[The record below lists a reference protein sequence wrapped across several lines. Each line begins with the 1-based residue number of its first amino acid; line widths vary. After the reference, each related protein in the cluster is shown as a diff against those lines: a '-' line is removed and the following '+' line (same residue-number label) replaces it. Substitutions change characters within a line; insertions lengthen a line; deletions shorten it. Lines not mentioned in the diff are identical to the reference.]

1 MAGGDISATLRV
13 NVVVDTS
20 GAEAQIRDAISK
32 INTGNNVIRLR
43 ADASDALKEIHS
55 LQSEIQALGKKPVSF
70 GVTSAFGKMV
80 NNGFGAASEQLS
92 NINKQIQALGNN
104 GGATKSLT
112 QVSDIVGNLKSEM
125 SSLSEVMDK
134 FQGIH
139 INLGDGKGG
148 FNTTLAYGNA
158 ARNTISQLKEQ
169 ATELEN
175 FLKDYYNVQD
185 GIEGGLKLLQGAGA
199 GKTSKFLNLQDT
211 MLNPKASLQ
220 DQMSALRD
228 YIELIQ
234 NVASTKGIDLSEVT
248 SGFSNNAAK
257 LVEDCNKVATG
268 EKQLAEGTEK
278 LKNLFGGS
286 AVNSEALNSQLES
299 ISSAIQNISTSIT
312 SLTSGEGPFTDIISS
327 VTKATEAVEKLSSAF
342 DGLEIKASGNG
353 TGKGKGGSK
362 GVFSSGTASWASK
375 MNSATKQIESMEM
388 FYNKVKNIPGLSE
401 SGGSQLSSY
410 RSAID
415 SFVQLQDKL
424 DNGNIKRSDYNT
436 QLVQVAKQASEAK
449 IALQEAVDAQEKLNA
464 SQAIADKEA
473 KANILSKDSSA
484 YKSSV
489 LETTRQIEAMQ
500 SFYDKMNGIAGLD
513 KSGENELK
521 RYASVLSDMKRL
533 NTDLNRGDMDRG
545 GYISR
550 FTNITEEASKA
561 KIALEQVANA
571 QKKYNAEQAAS
582 DKKAQADILTKDN
595 PAFKSNMLQ
604 VSRQIE
610 SMEKFRNSMN
620 KIAGLDQSGA
630 AELEKYTSTLEKI
643 KQLSA
648 DLDSEKM
655 TKGDFNTRFAN
666 LAKEA
671 SEAKIELQEVADK
684 QKQLNE
690 EQARSAQGSFADNF
704 VKQQNAL
711 REISKLQQEIA
722 QNSKKWSAAEHGSS
736 AGAYAEY
743 IKQGEALEKLNQ
755 EVSNGSISMDEYSQ
769 RISEIKANMQ
779 DCATAISNAG
789 ENTQGF
795 GAQLAG
801 AFRYFSMYFGM
812 TRMVMK
818 GIQTVKQMVQA
829 SIDIESAMNRIQ
841 IVTGATDSQMTQF
854 FDSASQQAQDLGQNI
869 TDVASSIETFSRL
882 GYSLGDATDLSKYAT
897 IMSNVADTTV
907 DAATTGLTSIIKG
920 FGMEASDAEHVSD
933 VLINVGQKYAIS
945 AEELMEAFERGGA
958 AMNASGSSFE
968 ETAALFAATNA
979 SLQNASTTGTMWK
992 TVSARLRSSKVELE
1006 EMGESTDDLV
1016 DGFSKYREEVMALSG
1031 FDIMK
1036 NEKEFKTPMQI
1047 FVGLAE
1053 VWDKLESDTARS
1065 RIAEILGGTRNLSG
1079 IASTIQN
1086 ISDAIGAYEVAMNSA
1101 GVAEQANAKHME
1113 TTEAHIGQLKASFQ
1127 ELASDVFG
1135 SDFLKG
1141 VVDAGKGIIDVIDS
1155 LVDNFGVL
1163 STSIGLLSTG
1173 IMGFNLLKVTAIP
1186 ALMQFGNVAKSVIT
1200 LFARGAG
1207 SIFSLGNLSGMQA
1220 AFTGIAE
1227 TIGITTSAL
1236 GTFSVAAVAA
1246 GGIFAYY
1253 LVQEKMAEEARK
1265 AAQVSSNEY
1274 AKQLDS
1280 YEDSVRKVQELRTK
1294 LDSGELSS
1302 AEEYETRSQ
1311 LLDIQNQMVETY
1323 GAQASALDLVNGSL
1337 KEQQGI
1343 MQSLNVEAA
1352 NKLINFDVDA
1362 KTMAKAKEV
1371 MEGTWGGEAGHHLAS
1386 VFGIGGKNNEKER
1399 KILEGLAEQY
1409 KDFITLTKHE
1419 GENGSL
1425 NYLFSYKGNIKDAK
1439 EDVGKFMT
1447 SLRDA
1452 KEELGGDTP
1461 ILDEIFAGAQKSIG
1475 EATELMSKYQDIY
1488 EATERAKLIAD
1499 TDKYRDKSGKED
1511 TAYNWLNDYADAI
1524 NKYNNALEGGSKE
1537 ERLEAA
1543 NSFRAIQDSISGMTG
1558 SGGDLE
1564 QYKDQFDD
1572 VGNTLNKAGAIQEEL
1587 AEVLSGDYV
1596 SDATKDVKLYGDA
1609 IKELGLSDADF
1620 LNAFMSKSG
1629 DSWGV
1634 IGSFIDAVKRA
1645 GYISSDSKEEIE
1657 GLAHSLVNIDILSDT
1672 GATGILSFE
1681 KSLEDLKTMVSE
1693 YSTFNK
1699 DMQSAFDNSKSG
1711 TGLLVED
1718 IDKLSEAYKGLA
1730 GYDPAKLFENTYDG
1744 IHLNNEELQKLNKE
1758 LSESK
1763 LQTLNNALWERQNA
1777 LLNGAGD
1784 AGEIQGQI
1792 NDIQNLISVYEG
1804 LNSAYGQYLNAK
1816 SGKNER
1822 DSYNT
1827 LGTDYKSM
1835 KDTLDQGWYGDDSLN
1850 AYVDLMAGVGN
1861 GVDDVAERFA
1871 SLGQVIEGTNH
1882 SFMDYFKFMDDE
1894 GNITTPLSEGGA
1906 KGNLVSD
1913 GLVDFVEDVRT
1924 LFGDD
1929 YASLMDD
1936 GTYKLDLMGGKLDE
1950 VAQRFGTSS
1959 EAIQLMERAMIDAGM
1974 AMVLDNNNFEAM
1986 TAQLQKVQ
1994 SGFDGLKDVDFS
2006 FDIKNMSMDELSSK
2020 RQELENAKATIDV
2033 DTEGAEEALQVID
2046 SLIAAIQGQ
2055 EYQLEIQAKVD
2066 ETGLDTSELLAMDDT
2081 ELAAKLEI
2089 DESGVEEARAAL
2101 ESLNGETVEASITV
2115 NIAEEQFSQLVGEA
2129 SEEKEVGVH
2138 YVVTADPEPVYNNID
2153 RDVTYHMHAPPEPSY
2168 SNIDR
2173 TVTYTIV
2180 TVGSPPSG
2188 GRAVG
2193 TMTSIGTAH
2202 ANGTAYNAP
2211 WNWISAY
2218 ANGKV
2223 SLPKNEVAL
2232 VNELGT
2238 ESIIRNGKWMLI
2250 PGGMHM
2256 EALKKGDIILNAAQT
2271 RALMTI
2277 GKASGV
2283 GHSYAMGS
2291 ILGNAY
2297 DRGSGLRARS
2307 SYSSSGSSGGGS
2319 SGGGRSSGGGGGG
2332 RSSGGGGGSGSSE
2345 AAQAANAEAETLD
2358 WIEVLLKRI
2367 EAEID
2372 NLETKAES
2380 AFSTM
2385 IDKNINYSKAID
2397 TTRREIELQAQAYEQ
2412 YANKARSFGLSDD
2425 YLNKIM
2431 NGQMSLED
2439 IADKDLR
2446 ERISDAQNYWDK
2458 AEDALNKQLELSEQV
2473 KKYYKE
2479 MFETVKDGYEA
2490 EADRIEAVNDLL
2502 EERIELLEEQGTRL
2516 IGTSYNQQI
2525 KIQQQLL
2532 DNLTKERKSLY
2543 DELRNSITFGDIKVG
2558 SEAYNDM
2565 YESIKKVELEI
2576 AKTNTEMQKL
2586 QNTISKLRWERF
2598 DDLQETI
2605 SDITSEADFMESLLD
2620 SDNYRDEE
2628 GNLTDQGLARLG
2640 LVAVR
2645 YDTYMRQARDY
2656 YNQIRNLDKEYA
2668 NDKYNTA
2675 YLKQRQEWV
2684 EDWRDAIKDA
2694 YSEREEMQKAYE
2706 EQLEEEKNDLDDLI
2720 KKKKEMLRADQE
2732 EYEYRRRVT
2741 DQQKNILALQKQLL
2755 SLQGDDSEEGAA
2767 NRQKLANDLQDAQ
2780 KDLQETI
2787 EDKRISDTEKL
2798 LDNLY
2803 SDYEEFINNKLDEI
2817 SSLSIDEIINIVN
2830 SSQKNICDTLNAV
2843 AASVGYQF
2851 QTALG
2856 TTLSNTKGKM
2866 VTTFTGGTQDSGSRI
2881 TNGIQK
2887 TKDAEKT
2894 RRATEKAKE
2903 AATTE
2908 AAKKAAKVA
2917 DIKSQENRSEN
2928 QFKKYGDWA
2937 YVYDY
2942 DYYRSKYKDLQKAF
2956 GDDEA
2961 AYFNHFMKY
2970 GMKEGRRA
2978 NALFDPKF
2986 YKKAYPD
2993 LQKAFGS
3000 DMKKYYEHFIKYGIN
3015 EGRTASA
3022 QFNFNYYKSKNADV
3036 AKQYGKNKALYYK
3049 HFLVFGQ
3056 HEGRSGAK
3064 GYASGSKRVPSSGKY
3079 WTQENGDEVI
3089 IRASDNALL
3098 TKLKAGDMV
3107 LDKTATSN
3115 LWKLVNNPES
3125 YIKSLSGSGL
3135 GLSALG
3141 GGNTS
3146 IEANM
3151 TFNLPNVN
3159 DANSFISE
3167 LRNSPKFEQLVQ
3179 EITIGR
3185 ISGNARLK
3193 KRSINI

>member
-1 MAGGDISATLRV
+1 
-13 NVVVDTS
+13 
-20 GAEAQIRDAISK
+20 
-32 INTGNNVIRLR
+32 
-43 ADASDALKEIHS
+43 
-55 LQSEIQALGKKPVSF
+55 
-70 GVTSAFGKMV
+70 
-80 NNGFGAASEQLS
+80 
-92 NINKQIQALGNN
+92 
-104 GGATKSLT
+104 
-112 QVSDIVGNLKSEM
+112 
-125 SSLSEVMDK
+125 
-134 FQGIH
+134 
-139 INLGDGKGG
+139 
-148 FNTTLAYGNA
+148 
-158 ARNTISQLKEQ
+158 
-169 ATELEN
+169 
-175 FLKDYYNVQD
+175 
-185 GIEGGLKLLQGAGA
+185 
-199 GKTSKFLNLQDT
+199 
-211 MLNPKASLQ
+211 
-220 DQMSALRD
+220 
-228 YIELIQ
+228 
-234 NVASTKGIDLSEVT
+234 
-248 SGFSNNAAK
+248 
-257 LVEDCNKVATG
+257 
-268 EKQLAEGTEK
+268 
-278 LKNLFGGS
+278 
-286 AVNSEALNSQLES
+286 
-299 ISSAIQNISTSIT
+299 
-312 SLTSGEGPFTDIISS
+312 
-327 VTKATEAVEKLSSAF
+327 
-342 DGLEIKASGNG
+342 
-353 TGKGKGGSK
+353 
-362 GVFSSGTASWASK
+362 
-375 MNSATKQIESMEM
+375 
-388 FYNKVKNIPGLSE
+388 
-401 SGGSQLSSY
+401 
-410 RSAID
+410 
-415 SFVQLQDKL
+415 
-424 DNGNIKRSDYNT
+424 
-436 QLVQVAKQASEAK
+436 
-449 IALQEAVDAQEKLNA
+449 
-464 SQAIADKEA
+464 
-473 KANILSKDSSA
+473 
-484 YKSSV
+484 
-489 LETTRQIEAMQ
+489 
-500 SFYDKMNGIAGLD
+500 
-513 KSGENELK
+513 
-521 RYASVLSDMKRL
+521 
-533 NTDLNRGDMDRG
+533 
-545 GYISR
+545 
-550 FTNITEEASKA
+550 
-561 KIALEQVANA
+561 
-571 QKKYNAEQAAS
+571 
-582 DKKAQADILTKDN
+582 
-595 PAFKSNMLQ
+595 
-604 VSRQIE
+604 
-610 SMEKFRNSMN
+610 
-620 KIAGLDQSGA
+620 
-630 AELEKYTSTLEKI
+630 
-643 KQLSA
+643 
-648 DLDSEKM
+648 
-655 TKGDFNTRFAN
+655 
-666 LAKEA
+666 
-671 SEAKIELQEVADK
+671 
-684 QKQLNE
+684 
-690 EQARSAQGSFADNF
+690 
-704 VKQQNAL
+704 
-711 REISKLQQEIA
+711 
-722 QNSKKWSAAEHGSS
+722 
-736 AGAYAEY
+736 
-743 IKQGEALEKLNQ
+743 
-755 EVSNGSISMDEYSQ
+755 
-769 RISEIKANMQ
+769 
-779 DCATAISNAG
+779 
-789 ENTQGF
+789 
-795 GAQLAG
+795 
-801 AFRYFSMYFGM
+801 
-812 TRMVMK
+812 
-818 GIQTVKQMVQA
+818 
-829 SIDIESAMNRIQ
+829 
-841 IVTGATDSQMTQF
+841 
-854 FDSASQQAQDLGQNI
+854 
-869 TDVASSIETFSRL
+869 
-882 GYSLGDATDLSKYAT
+882 
-897 IMSNVADTTV
+897 
-907 DAATTGLTSIIKG
+907 
-920 FGMEASDAEHVSD
+920 
-933 VLINVGQKYAIS
+933 
-945 AEELMEAFERGGA
+945 
-958 AMNASGSSFE
+958 
-968 ETAALFAATNA
+968 
-979 SLQNASTTGTMWK
+979 
-992 TVSARLRSSKVELE
+992 
-1006 EMGESTDDLV
+1006 MGESTDDLA
-1016 DGFSKYREEVMALSG
+1016 DGFSKYRDEIKALTG

-1036 NEKEFKTPMQI
+1036 NEDEYKSMYDI
-1047 FVGLAE
+1047 FVGLAQ
-1053 VWDKLESDTARS
+1053 VWDNMKSDEARARVS
-1065 RIAEILGGTRNLSG
+1065 EILGGTRNLSG

-1086 ISDAIGAYEVAMNSA
+1086 INDAIGAYEVAMNSA

-1113 TTEAHIGQLKASFQ
+1113 TTEAHIGRLKASFQ

-1163 STSIGLLSTG
+1163 STSIGLLSAG
-1173 IMGFNLLKVTAIP
+1173 IMGFNLLKGTAIP

-1236 GTFSVAAVAA
+1236 GAFGVAAVAA

-1253 LVQEKMAEEARK
+1253 LAQEKMAEEARK

-1371 MEGTWGGEAGHHLAS
+1371 MEGTWGGEGGHHLAS
-1386 VFGIGGKNNEKER
+1386 VSGIGGKNYEKER

-1425 NYLFSYKGNIKDAK
+1425 SYLFSYKGNIKDAK

-1447 SLRDA
+1447 SLREA

-1461 ILDEIFAGAQKSIG
+1461 ILDKIFSGAQKSIG

-1564 QYKDQFDD
+1564 QYKEQFDK
-1572 VGNTLNKAGAIQEEL
+1572 VGNTLNKAGAQQEEFD
-1587 AEVLSGDYV
+1587 EVLSGDYV
-1596 SDATKDVKLYGDA
+1596 SDATKDVKRYGDA
-1609 IKELGLSDADF
+1609 LKDLGLTDADF
-1620 LNAFMSKSG
+1620 LNAAFDKRSG
-1629 DSWGV
+1629 HWGA
-1634 IGSFIDAVKRA
+1634 IKSFIDAAKEA
-1645 GYISSDSKEEIE
+1645 GYISSDSKADIE
-1657 GLAHSLVNIDILSDT
+1657 GLAHMLVNTGVLADT
-1672 GATGILSFE
+1672 GATGVLSFKE
-1681 KSLEDLKTMVSE
+1681 SVEDLKTMVDE

-1711 TGLLVED
+1711 TGLLIED
-1718 IDKLSEAYKGLA
+1718 IDKLSEAYKGLE

-1763 LQTLNNALWERQNA
+1763 LQTLNDALWERQNA

-1894 GNITTPLSEGGA
+1894 GKITTPLSEGGA

-2033 DTEGAEEALQVID
+2033 DTEGAEEALQVVD

-2153 RDVTYHMHAPPEPSY
+2153 RDVTYHMHAPPEPTY
-2168 SNIDR
+2168 NDIEK

-2180 TVGSPPSG
+2180 TVGSPPSD

-2193 TMTSIGTAH
+2193 TMTSIGTAR

-2271 RALMTI
+2271 RALMTM

-2291 ILGNAY
+2291 ILSNAY

-2307 SYSSSGSSGGGS
+2307 SYSSSGSSGGSS
-2319 SGGGRSSGGGGGG
+2319 SGGGRSSGGGSGGH
-2332 RSSGGGGGSGSSE
+2332 SSGGGGGGGSSE
-2345 AAQAANAEAETLD
+2345 AAQAANEEAETLD

-2367 EAEID
+2367 EDEID
-2372 NLETKAES
+2372 NLETKAKS

-2385 IDKNINYSKAID
+2385 IDKNINYAKAID
-2397 TTRREIELQAQAYEQ
+2397 KTSKEIELQAQAYEQ

-2439 IADKDLR
+2439 ITDKDLR
-2446 ERISDAQNYWDK
+2446 EKISDAQNYWDK

-2473 KKYYKE
+2473 KKYYQE
-2479 MFETVKDGYEA
+2479 MFDTVKDGYEA

-2502 EERIELLEEQGTRL
+2502 KEHIELLEETGSRL
-2516 IGTSYNQQI
+2516 IGTSYTQQI

-2532 DNLTKERKSLY
+2532 DSLTNQRKALY
-2543 DELRNSITFGDIKVG
+2543 DELRNSIVFGDIKVG

-2586 QNTISKLRWERF
+2586 QNTIRKLRWERF
-2598 DDLQETI
+2598 DDLQDKI

-2620 SDNYRDEE
+2620 SDNYRNEE
-2628 GNLTDQGLARLG
+2628 GELTDQGLAHLG

-2668 NDKYNTA
+2668 KDKYNTD

-2694 YSEREEMQKAYE
+2694 YAEREEMQKAYE
-2706 EQLEEEKNDLDDLI
+2706 EQLEKEKDDLDDLI

-2741 DQQKNILALQKQLL
+2741 DQQKNILTLQKQLL

-2767 NRQKLANDLQDAQ
+2767 NRQKLVNDLSDAQ

-2830 SSQKNICDTLNAV
+2830 SSQKNICDTLNSV

-2851 QTALG
+2851 QSALG
-2856 TTLSNTKGKM
+2856 TTLSNNNGRM
-2866 VTTFTGGTQDSGSRI
+2866 VTTFSGGTQDHGSRI
-2881 TNGIQK
+2881 TNGIQV
-2887 TKDAEKT
+2887 TKDAEKQ
-2894 RRATEKAKE
+2894 RRATEVAKE
-2903 AATTE
+2903 TAKAE

-2942 DYYRSKYKDLQKAF
+2942 DYYRSRYKDLQKAF

-2961 AYFNHFMKY
+2961 AYFNHFMTY

-2978 NALFDPKF
+2978 NAIFDPAY

-2993 LQKAFGS
+2993 LQKAFGN

-3015 EGRTASA
+3015 EGRNPSA
-3022 QFNFNYYKSKNADV
+3022 QFNFGYYKSKNSDV
-3036 AKQYGKNKALYYK
+3036 AKQYGKNTALYYR

-3115 LWKLVNNPES
+3115 LWRLVNNPES

-3167 LRNSPKFEQLVQ
+3167 LRNSSKFEQLVQ

-3185 ISGNARLK
+3185 INGNARLK